1 MRENLLE
8 GKSVADVTRPGYTRR
23 DDTMTKVIGLLLV
36 LAMLVQVIRPL
47 GLPGLRRR
55 RDFWKISVIAFVLWS
70 ITLLIRP

>member
-1 MRENLLE
+1 
-8 GKSVADVTRPGYTRR
+8 
-23 DDTMTKVIGLLLV
+23 MTKVIGLLLV

-55 RDFWKISVIAFVLWS
+55 HDFWKISVIAFVLWS